1 MYLRGNGH
9 ILFSEHAE
17 MKGTETHKQKE
28 TDYFCTLF
36 PSLLLLDVWLLR
48 LTLSFQMLPE
58 TNPVIDFYFSPTDFR

>member
-1 MYLRGNGH
+1 
-9 ILFSEHAE
+9 